1 MMQAR
6 PFTKVVKLSQI
17 FAAALGISDV
27 HFCLFVVSFGS
38 GDVVLFCF
46 VLRPSAVIT
55 VRQVECSVN
64 CLVAEVWDVNL
75 SWCGNAKG
83 NMRTGFSDID

>member
-1 MMQAR
+1 MQAR

-17 FAAALGISDV
+17 FAAALDISDL
-27 HFCLFVVSFGS
+27 HFCLFVVYFGS
-38 GDVVLFCF
+38 GGFVLFC
-46 VLRPSAVIT
+46 SAVIT

-64 CLVAEVWDVNL
+64 CLVSEVWDVNL

-83 NMRTGFSDID
+83 NVRTGFSDTD